1 MGSVNNMA
9 LYIGVFYTLINAKN
23 EKDRD
28 RKIEQTAEKF
38 SKSIRKKVEVHGWA
52 EVEKAN
58 KVKVDNNARL
68 D

>member
-9 LYIGVFYTLINAKN
+9 LYMGVFYTRINAKN

-28 RKIEQTAEKF
+28 RKLEQTAEKF
-38 SKSIRKKVEVHGWA
+38 SKSIHKKVEVHGWA